1 MKINTWGLVLS
12 GIYGV
17 ISLGV
22 IVYAYTCSGIFCGL
36 VAVIPVMPWPFVLE
50 GLVLDTLPTLIT
62 LIILNAII
70 VYFIGSMVSK
80 LFKKDVFNNTSL

>member
-22 IVYAYTCSGIFCGL
+22 IVYAYTCSGMFCGL
-36 VAVIPVMPWPFVLE
+36 VAVLPVMPWPLLLE
-50 GLVLDTLPTLIT
+50 GVLSDSISTLLI
-62 LIILNAII
+62 LIVLNAFIM
-70 VYFIGSMVSK
+70 YFIGAGLSR
-80 LFKKDVFNNTSL
+80 LFKKNTYNNNGI